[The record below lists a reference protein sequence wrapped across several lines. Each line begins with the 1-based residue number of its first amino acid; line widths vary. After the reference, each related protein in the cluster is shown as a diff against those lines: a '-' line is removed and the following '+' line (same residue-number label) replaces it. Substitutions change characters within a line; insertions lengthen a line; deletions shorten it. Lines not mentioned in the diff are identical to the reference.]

1 MELERELQAA
11 RSELASFKHARE
23 TVVDLASGMNIE
35 AAKQVRKAVMGPMWS
50 AMVNWVRVYAAS
62 QGCGEVNGCM
72 HCTKSVGIQGG

>member
-35 AAKQVRKAVMGPMWS
+35 AAKQVRMAVMGPMWS
-50 AMVNWVRVYAAS
+50 AMVN
-62 QGCGEVNGCM
+62 
-72 HCTKSVGIQGG
+72 